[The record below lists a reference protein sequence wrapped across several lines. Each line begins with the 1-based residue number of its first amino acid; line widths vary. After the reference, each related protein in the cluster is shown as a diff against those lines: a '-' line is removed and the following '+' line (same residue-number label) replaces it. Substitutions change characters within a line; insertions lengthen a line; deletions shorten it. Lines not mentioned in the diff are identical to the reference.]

1 MITIKLKNNQEK
13 ILLQLMNFDLKQ
25 KKIKQKLLNLAY
37 KMYINYQMSSK
48 KKNQLEKKKKKKN

>member
-48 KKNQLEKKKKKKN
+48 KKNQLSK